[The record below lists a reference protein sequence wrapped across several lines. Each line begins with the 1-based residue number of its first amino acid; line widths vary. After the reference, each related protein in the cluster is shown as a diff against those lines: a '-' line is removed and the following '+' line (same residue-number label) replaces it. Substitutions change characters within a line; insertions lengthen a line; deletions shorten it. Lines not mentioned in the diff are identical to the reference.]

1 MDHKVHGAGLEFVGV
16 FDRQERSVPFPISLP
31 LLNPV
36 RFSAHLLVALDQGT
50 CAVCGQDPVG
60 AKTNEITQ
68 FSTLPDHFL
77 DLKGKA
83 ITVDALH
90 TQTAMPAICMVAGRM
105 MCLR

>member
-1 MDHKVHGAGLEFVGV
+1 MLGSAGYTL
-16 FDRQERSVPFPISLP
+16 ISEEP
-31 LLNPV
+31 LNPG
-36 RFSAHLLVALDQGT
+36 RSNRAHLLAALDQGT

-83 ITVDALH
+83 ITADALH